1 MKRLSLYLFLIL
13 FTLQTP
19 SQADDIRDFQIEGMS
34 IGDSLLD
41 YMSEDEI
48 INNDL
53 KIYQNNS
60 KFLVIDFNGKKNIYD
75 YIYLYVKRND
85 KKYIIYTIRAINI
98 VDNKNQCLKIKN
110 EIAIEM
116 KPLFENANFREGT
129 QKHYYYKNSTQYIS
143 QFSFGK
149 KDPTVSDHGRVECLI
164 IHKKDKKKA
173 EGASSTLEV
182 IIQSAEFGRWLNT
195 Q

>member
-1 MKRLSLYLFLIL
+1 MKKLSTYLFFIL
-13 FTLQTP
+13 FSFQT
-19 SQADDIRDFQIEGMS
+19 SSWADDIRDFQIEGIS
-34 IGDSLLD
+34 IGDSLFN
-41 YMSEDEI
+41 YMSGDEI

-85 KKYIIYTIRAINI
+85 KKYIIYTIRAMNI

-110 EIAIEM
+110 EIVMDM
-116 KPLFENANFREGT
+116 KPLFKNADFLEGS
-129 QKHYYYKNSTQYIS
+129 QKHFVYKDSTQYIS
-143 QFSFGK
+143 QFSFG
-149 KDPTVSDHGRVECLI
+149 DDARVSDHARVECLI
-164 IHKKDKKKA
+164 LGKKDKKNY
-173 EGASSTLEV
+173 GHSLEV
-182 IIQSAEFGRWLNT
+182 IVQSAEFGQWLET